1 MAGRKLNILITG
13 PYSAG
18 KSQFIETISEIPI
31 VSTERRVTNLFEFED
46 KSFTTVAMDYG
57 RVTLGDDVLH
67 LRGTPGQ
74 ERFDFMREL
83 LAREVDGFVL
93 LIDSTNQRHVPK
105 ALEILRGLNNL
116 DDRPRVVA
124 ANKQDLPNATHV
136 SALEEELGL
145 PEGTLILPCISTRRS
160 SVRQV
165 LIQLLDRIALRAE
178 GELQAPPE

>member
-1 MAGRKLNILITG
+1 MI
-13 PYSAG
+13 
-18 KSQFIETISEIPI
+18 
-31 VSTERRVTNLFEFED
+31 STERKVTNLFEFED

-93 LIDSTNQRHVPK
+93 LIDSTNERHVPE
-105 ALEILRGLNNL
+105 ALEIMEGLHDLQN
-116 DDRPRVVA
+116 RPRVIA

-136 SALEEELGL
+136 SVLRDELSL
-145 PEGTLILPCISTRRS
+145 PDATLVLPCISTRRS

-165 LIQLLDRIALRAE
+165 LIQLLDRIELKAE

>member
-1 MAGRKLNILITG
+1 MI
-13 PYSAG
+13 
-18 KSQFIETISEIPI
+18 
-31 VSTERRVTNLFEFED
+31 STERKVTNLFEFED

-93 LIDSTNQRHVPK
+93 LIDSTNQRHAPE
-105 ALEILRGLNNL
+105 ALDIMEGLHDLQN
-116 DDRPRVVA
+116 RPRVIA
-124 ANKQDLPNATHV
+124 ANKQDLPNAIHV
-136 SALEEELGL
+136 SVLRDELNL
-145 PEGTLILPCISTRRS
+145 PEATLILPCISTRRS

-165 LIQLLDRIALRAE
+165 LIQLLDRIALKAE

>member
-1 MAGRKLNILITG
+1 MPGRKLNILITG

-18 KSQFIETISEIPI
+18 KSQFIETISEIPV
-31 VSTERRVTNLFEFED
+31 VSTERKVTNLFEFED

-57 RVTLGDDVLH
+57 RVTLGEDVLH

-93 LIDSTNQRHVPK
+93 LIDSTNSRHLPE
-105 ALEILRGLNNL
+105 ALEILAGLHHLENA
-116 DDRPRVVA
+116 PRVVA
-124 ANKQDLPNATHV
+124 ANKQDLPNAAHV
-136 SALEEELGL
+136 AVLQEELDL
-145 PEGTLILPCISTRRS
+145 PDGTLVLPCISTRRS

-165 LIQLLDRIALRAE
+165 LIQLVDQIQLERE
-178 GELQAPPE
+178 GERQPPAE